1 VAVTQTQ
8 ACHKYVDRPQKAVVM
23 FLPLVEVCEAEG
35 KGGRSQ
41 CLALPPLGMFVIW
54 VEDLKMVL
62 DLEPRAQAS
71 SILRKTEE

>member
-1 VAVTQTQ
+1 
-8 ACHKYVDRPQKAVVM
+8 
-23 FLPLVEVCEAEG
+23 
-35 KGGRSQ
+35 
-41 CLALPPLGMFVIW
+41 MFVIW